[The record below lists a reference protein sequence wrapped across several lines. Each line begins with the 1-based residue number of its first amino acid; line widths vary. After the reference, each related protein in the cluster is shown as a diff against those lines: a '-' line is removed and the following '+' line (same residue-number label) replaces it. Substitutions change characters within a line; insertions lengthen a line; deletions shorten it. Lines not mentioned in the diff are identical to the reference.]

1 LPACLCGRQAFKIMD
16 IEDKCLLYIQAG
28 PNRTLAK
35 MIADNNRSS
44 FVVKKVE
51 DWYKSLPKKPL
62 QKISEERK
70 QITGVNSEEIK
81 KMERERNELYRERDY
96 LFAQLT
102 LYKTDEERLNAAL
115 RILDL
120 DDMIREKWQEIE
132 YYTKTGKL
140 VNKKTKEALY
150 DNQEWLYKRL
160 VTVRA
165 NISRDKKLN
174 KDVSKWEEEKR
185 RILNSLKYVN

>member
-1 LPACLCGRQAFKIMD
+1 MPACLCGRQAFKIMD

>member
-1 LPACLCGRQAFKIMD
+1 MD